1 MEYTPWMIVV
11 GAILL
16 IGLIGI
22 VSRLFFRLL
31 KHVIIAIIIGVAAA
45 FVYVQ
50 LQPKARVNP
59 AVGKFAYSSAN
70 GVFVGKVVA
79 VGTDAKMGDVLI
91 IERPGGYHAKYPKNF
106 LLLRDK

>member
-22 VSRLFFRLL
+22 VSRLFFRIL
-31 KHVIIAIIIGVAAA
+31 KHVIIAIIIGVVAA

-50 LQPKARVNP
+50 MQPKAKVNP

-70 GVFVGKVVA
+70 GVFIGKVVGT
-79 VGTDAKMGDVLI
+79 GTDPKLGDVLI
-91 IERPGGYHAKYPKNF
+91 IERAGGYHAKYPKNF